1 MSRSRRAL
9 LTLSRASERER
20 EGTHRE
26 AMGRVRVR
34 RASKVPSMDP
44 LTPAVSPLTG
54 GEGEVSCGR
63 LNQSGRD
70 HG

>member
-1 MSRSRRAL
+1 MTARSPAFL
-9 LTLSRASERER
+9 PLSRASERER

-26 AMGRVRVR
+26 AMGRVRVEQ
-34 RASKVPSMDP
+34 ASMVSSMDP
-44 LTPAVSPLTG
+44 LTAALSPLAG